1 MRKRDFNKI
10 QDNLKQDFIMKNL
23 IHNTENSKPYVDTAM
38 AQVFWG
44 TDATKEKKHAV
55 SKA

>member
-23 IHNTENSKPYVDTAM
+23 IHNTEKSKPYVDTAM

-44 TDATKEKKHAV
+44 TDVTKEKKHAV